1 MRLTRKDEM
10 FTDKFYYITH
20 YVFLSQ
26 SYLICYREN
35 SVPLAEKENLK
46 GKVLRMEE
54 LMEENQKY

>member
-1 MRLTRKDEM
+1 MRLTRKDKM

-26 SYLICYREN
+26 SYLICYRE
-35 SVPLAEKENLK
+35 KENLK
-46 GKVLRMEE
+46 GKGLGMEE